1 MKVIRRQAIQV
12 HPVPEKVMDPQGP
25 FPRELFREERIVT
38 EYESQYD
45 EDGSDTP
52 LGATVQNNYKPERV
66 LRCSH
71 CFAKVLESQTKDHT
85 CEEGSDAEEDR

>member
-38 EYESQYD
+38 EYASQYD
-45 EDGSDTP
+45 EDGSDSP
-52 LGATVQNNYKPERV
+52 LGATVQNNYKPERI
-66 LRCSH
+66 LRCSR
-71 CFAKVLESQTKDHT
+71 CFAKVLESETKEHACDEGPDG
-85 CEEGSDAEEDR
+85 EEE